1 METLRTPLFVMAVF
15 LIALVVLVELGM
27 RVMGIKDVPGLGI
40 PDLVF
45 LHGFV
50 LFVALLVGAALLLPE
65 RIHGRVQGITTLVVS
80 FVLGLASLKAIFT
93 ALASLIVMLAL
104 FMSPPFGTA
113 AYLVAYASFSRASAA
128 AALSLLTLLLLGFA
142 VFLILAQ
149 QRFLQNKGLVCII
162 LTALVA
168 TLIVSFLHGL
178 VPGFLVSI
186 TDAIAA
192 IVVAVL
198 ALIWAIYFFIR
209 SIPSIIKA
217 LRVDRAAA

>member
-27 RVMGIKDVPGLGI
+27 RVMGIEGVPGLGI